1 MSHITIKYAI
11 NNNCIEKSIVYLE
24 LHKFQKKQYHLL
36 LQICPGYIW
45 NWLYLGGCMAIF
57 EIISYANVNGTL
69 NYKNALVKMCP
80 IISCFD
86 EGSILFTIDTAFIT
100 AVRFLSSPMKYP

>member
-1 MSHITIKYAI
+1 MDPDYEMRNIKGICLLRLIVGTMVQMLSWKLLIQKNFMYDITLNQRNDAKRI
-11 NNNCIEKSIVYLE
+11 CIE
-24 LHKFQKKQYHLL
+24 
-36 LQICPGYIW
+36 
-45 NWLYLGGCMAIF
+45 
-57 EIISYANVNGTL
+57 IILYANVNGTL

-100 AVRFLSSPMKYP
+100 AVQFLFSPMKYP